1 MDILM
6 KILYLTVDLLLEFL
20 IVMVVYEL
28 VSFFQ
33 NKFSKSK
40 KKKFSVKETFNEAWP
55 ICMIIALV
63 IIITKHA
70 F

>member
-20 IVMVVYEL
+20 LVMVVYEL

-33 NKFSKSK
+33 NKFSKGK
-40 KKKFSVKETFNEAWP
+40 KKNFSVKATFNEAWP